1 MQCAVTS
8 GGDTETYTGLTGDAI
23 NKRISSHKTDFKYL
37 EKETSTTLLK
47 HVHKLKKEGKQFE
60 LKWGLLGRGPTV
72 YETNVY
78 GILNCKLYVQKINL

>member
-8 GGDTETYTGLTGDAI
+8 GDNTETYTGLTGGAI
-23 NKRISSHKTDFKYL
+23 KRISSHKTDFKYL

-60 LKWGLLGRGPTV
+60 LKLGLLDRGPICYPLT
-72 YETNVY
+72 
-78 GILNCKLYVQKINL
+78 KK